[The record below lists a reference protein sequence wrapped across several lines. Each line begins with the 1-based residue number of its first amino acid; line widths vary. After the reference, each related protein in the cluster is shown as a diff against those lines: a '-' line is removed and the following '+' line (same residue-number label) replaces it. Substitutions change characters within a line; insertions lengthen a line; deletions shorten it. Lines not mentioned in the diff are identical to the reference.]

1 MAGFKGRI
9 ARMLLNFL
17 DEHGNYRESL
27 EEAAARAAAAEAN
40 SLLARDLLNHFVE
53 GGSMRNSI

>member
-40 SLLARDLLNHFVE
+40 SLLARD
-53 GGSMRNSI
+53 